1 MPKGPRPECIGMYGF
16 EFECDTCE
24 WAAECKAIDEAI
36 EAAVTRDGTHIR
48 LTGKYKEKKFKP
60 KTSR

>member
-1 MPKGPRPECIGMYGF
+1 MTKGARPSCIGAYGF
-16 EFECDTCE
+16 EDDCYDCE
-24 WAAECKAIDEAI
+24 WQQECKNYDKTI
-36 EAAVTRDGTHIR
+36 EASATRAGTHIR